1 VMGATIPDTE
11 LRLLQAIRMKG
22 RLSTDAAATI
32 VGSASNDLLQ
42 RFAAVDMITV
52 GSLGAKLTPTGR
64 ERLTELLDL
73 ERRTVDQELL
83 PRLYEEFGAP
93 NGALKAIVT
102 AWQVR
107 ADGSPND
114 HSDPDHDA
122 EVIARLLQAGFDAA
136 PLVERIAEVVPRLD
150 TYPTRLRE
158 ALHRVGAGEHKWFA
172 NPMIDSYHQVWFELH
187 EDLIGVLGL
196 VREDEAKSGRA

>member
-1 VMGATIPDTE
+1 MAATIPDTE
-11 LRLLQAIRMKG
+11 LRLLQAIRLKG
-22 RLSTDAAATI
+22 RLSKDVAATI
-32 VGSASNDLLQ
+32 IGSGSNDLLE
-42 RFAAVDMITV
+42 RLVAADMITV
-52 GSLGAKLTPTGR
+52 ASFGAKLTPAGR
-64 ERLTELLDL
+64 GRLNELLEL
-73 ERRTVDQELL
+73 ERRTVDQESLS
-83 PRLYEEFGAP
+83 RLYEEFGAP
-93 NGALKAIVT
+93 NQALKEIVT

-114 HSDPDHDA
+114 HSDPDYDA
-122 EVIARLLQAGFDAA
+122 DVIARLLQAGSDAA

-158 ALHRVGAGEHKWFA
+158 ALQRVGAGEHKWFA

-187 EDLIGVLGL
+187 EELIGVLGL

>member
-1 VMGATIPDTE
+1 MGATIPDTE
-11 LRLLQAIRMKG
+11 LRLLQAIRLKG
-22 RLSTDAAATI
+22 RLSKDAAATI
-32 VGSASNDLLQ
+32 VGAGSDDLLE
-42 RFAAVDMITV
+42 RLVAADMITV
-52 GSLGAKLTPTGR
+52 GSLGAKFTPTGR
-64 ERLTELLDL
+64 ERLAELLEL
-73 ERRTVDQELL
+73 ERRTVDQEVLS
-83 PRLYEEFGAP
+83 RLYEEFGAP
-93 NGALKAIVT
+93 NAALKAIVT

-107 ADGSPND
+107 AEGSPND

-122 EVIARLLQAGFDAA
+122 EVIARLLQAGSDAA

-158 ALHRVGAGEHKWFA
+158 ALQRVVAGEHRWFA

-187 EDLIGVLGL
+187 EELIGLLGL